1 MVFPS
6 WLRPC
11 AAVVFVAGLLGLGSG
26 CHKSGEPA
34 GTVQVTGYVTFQR
47 VPMLYDGTTGQPTGL
62 GAGSITTP
70 ARGVVVRAFQLTSD
84 VGQDGVTR
92 QTWHLAAS
100 TVTDLNGY
108 YAFNGAVLSGYSTFL
123 EVDSIY
129 QEAAGNQS
137 TFEVIADPNGIGSAL
152 PQPKRPIYAYR
163 LDSFGNPIPDPTT
176 ATPPAQIAVNTI
188 VNFALTDQ
196 EPWVATVP
204 NWYVPGVDPNH
215 YQAPPTETVNLGSKV
230 LGILDSAYVFA
241 YYYGDPTPSLVHG
254 GAFDLHYHPGRTESP
269 RRSFVVYDR
278 SLTPLAYDGSQL
290 HYFGTLAGGG
300 SVAGVPAADD
310 AWDQGVIF
318 PMLARNFLFGQG
330 KTALFPTGP
339 DGPDSEAPD
348 LAVVDGLGDA
358 MAATLLTTPWLT
370 DTSSTAAT
378 VPPLARDIRVIPAQ
392 PGIGSPATLAAA
404 AWQLTLKANGFTTA
418 GNYPAWQAGL
428 INPSVMLR
436 FFTLIQPYTVYTETH
451 GTVAA
456 PQDICSFYAQAG
468 RLQEAERP
476 GEAVNL
482 QAIFYDQNLGPWLLP
497 YGILWPQTPGVTL
510 ATDWDGTTSD
520 PNLPGPLLA
529 TLPSFTLSMANA
541 GQVPNPQIATPGL
554 VFPNSSQ
561 GEVAFAKLA
570 GTLDLHLRMSLAA
583 VTAGTPS
590 TPGLPPGST
599 IEVVVDGT
607 ADAKSVPAY
616 LQPQTFLFT
625 PGSLGPVDFTLRG
638 NPADFYNPL
647 WHWVRIRMISPAT
660 RQPDVQITVS
670 LVAIP

>member
-6 WLRPC
+6 WLRSC
-11 AAVVFVAGLLGLGSG
+11 AAMVFVAGVLGLGSG
-26 CHKSGEPA
+26 CHKSGQPA
-34 GTVQVTGYVTFQR
+34 GTVAVTGYVTFQR

-62 GAGSITTP
+62 GTATVTTP
-70 ARGVVVRAFQLTSD
+70 ARGVVVRAFQLAND
-84 VGQDGVTR
+84 IGQDGITR

-100 TVTDLNGY
+100 TVTDSNGS
-108 YAFNGAVLSGYSTFL
+108 YAFSGNILSGYSTFV

-129 QEAAGNQS
+129 QESTGNQS
-137 TFEVIADPNGIGSAL
+137 IVEVIADPTGIGSAL

-163 LDSFGNPIPDPTT
+163 LDSLGNPIPDPTT

-188 VNFALTDQ
+188 VNFVLTDQ
-196 EPWVATVP
+196 EPWVATLL

-241 YYYGDPTPSLVHG
+241 YWYGDPSPSLVHG
-254 GAFDLHYHPGRTESP
+254 GAFDLHYHPGLTESP

-278 SLTPLAYDGSQL
+278 SLTPHAFDGTQR

-300 SVAGVPAADD
+300 TVAGVPAADD

-339 DGPDSEAPD
+339 NGPDSEAPD

-370 DTSSTAAT
+370 DTSSTAAA
-378 VPPLARDIRVIPAQ
+378 VPPPSRDIRVIPAQ

-404 AWQLTLKANGFTTA
+404 AWQLSLKANGFLTA
-418 GNYPAWQAGL
+418 GSYPTWQTGL
-428 INPSVMLR
+428 ANPGIMSR
-436 FFTLIQPYTVYTETH
+436 FFNLIQPYNYYTETH
-451 GTVAA
+451 GPVVA

-468 RLQEAERP
+468 RLQEV
-476 GEAVNL
+476 GGAVDL
-482 QAIFYDQNLGPWLLP
+482 HLLFPDQVLGPVLQP
-497 YGILWPQTPGVTL
+497 YGMVWPRPAGGTL
-510 ATDWDGTTSD
+510 ATDWDSTTAD
-520 PNLPGPLLA
+520 PNLPGPLLT
-529 TLPSFTLSMANA
+529 TLPPFTLSMANA
-541 GQVPNPQIATPGL
+541 VQIPNPQIATPGP

-570 GTLDLHLRMSLAA
+570 GTLDLHLQMSIASIPALP
-583 VTAGTPS
+583 AGS
-590 TPGLPPGST
+590 A

-607 ADAKSVPAY
+607 ADGKAVPAY

-625 PGSLGPVDFTLRG
+625 PASLGPVDFTLRG
-638 NPADFYNPL
+638 NPTDVYNPL

-670 LVAIP
+670 LVLIP